1 MRCIVNAVNKMR
13 LLLFLFMIVNISYK
27 FITYECCLSD
37 KIKLD
42 KKKHNSEFITTA
54 TRKSLNPL

>member
-1 MRCIVNAVNKMR
+1 
-13 LLLFLFMIVNISYK
+13 MIVNVSYK

-42 KKKHNSEFITTA
+42 KKKHKSKFITTA
-54 TRKSLNPL
+54 TRKSLKLL